1 MTRRLLLP
9 VLVLL
14 AAFSGAPR
22 SGAHSIASSGSAS
35 LPDGATCYLDSERRP
50 VYPFCRGNK
59 RNCVVT
65 QVPTAPQ
72 AKYVG
77 RCNSTYTRGSFCRYA
92 GTPYAV
98 GTKGV
103 QGNALCKSCDC
114 SYRRKMPGPNRAVC
128 SCSSLPACYVDYNGQ
143 PVGKFRCPTE
153 QNMCVITKIGGGGKD
168 KKGLPVDKGVCVFSG
183 IQGIYGAAGPSWGPK
198 FYMAGIEGMPKPG
211 DRCSQCSYCLLSSP
225 SLISLCTLLP
235 CPSHR
240 GHLWSSR
247 AQLGTQVVHGGD
259 RGHAQAGGPLLPE
272 KAALSVLL
280 TPLSPLPSLLPPP
293 RGHMRGGGAQLG
305 TQGICG
311 AAGPSWGPKF
321 YMAGI
326 EGMPK
331 PGDRCS
337 LCTCGATGG
346 LLNCKRLANCKTP
359 QSFSSAAE
367 LAIVLQ
373 NV

>member
-1 MTRRLLLP
+1 MTRLLLP

-14 AAFSGAPR
+14 AAFAGTH
-22 SGAHSIASSGSAS
+22 GIASSGSAS

-65 QVPTAPQ
+65 QVPSAPQ
-72 AKYVG
+72 ANHGTFLSLPPISPPSPIPFFSRPSSMTPPPGGSFCRYAGTPYAVG
-77 RCNSTYTRGSFCRYA
+77 TRGVQSMEGSTSLHASHCLAFPSLPHIPSPTTRDYFCRYA

-103 QGNALCKSCDC
+103 QGNVLCKSWGSFCRFSGTPYAVGTKGVQGNALCKTCDC

-183 IQGIYGAAGPSWGPK
+183 IQGICGAAGPSWGPK

-211 DRCSQCSYCLLSSP
+211 DRCSQC
-225 SLISLCTLLP
+225 
-235 CPSHR
+235 
-240 GHLWSSR
+240 
-247 AQLGTQVVHGGD
+247 
-259 RGHAQAGGPLLPE
+259 
-272 KAALSVLL
+272 
-280 TPLSPLPSLLPPP
+280 
-293 RGHMRGGGAQLG
+293 
-305 TQGICG
+305 
-311 AAGPSWGPKF
+311 
-321 YMAGI
+321 
-326 EGMPK
+326 
-331 PGDRCS
+331 
-337 LCTCGATGG
+337 TCGATGG

-359 QSFSSAAE
+359 QSFGSAAE

>member
-1 MTRRLLLP
+1 MTRLLLP

-14 AAFSGAPR
+14 AAFSGGHA
-22 SGAHSIASSGSAS
+22 IASSGSAS
-35 LPDGATCYLDSERRP
+35 LPDGATCYLDSARRP

-65 QVPTAPQ
+65 QVPSAPQ

-77 RCNSTYTRGSFCRYA
+77 RCNSTYTRGSFCRYG

-98 GTKGV
+98 GTKGIE
-103 QGNALCKSCDC
+103 GNALCKTCDC
-114 SYRRKMPGPNRAVC
+114 TYRRKMPGPNRAVC
-128 SCSSLPACYVDYNGQ
+128 SCSTLPACYVDYNGQ
-143 PVGKFRCPTE
+143 PVGKFRCPEE
-153 QNMCVITKIGGGGKD
+153 QNMCVITKIGGGDKD

-183 IQGIYGAAGPSWGPK
+183 I
-198 FYMAGIEGMPKPG
+198 
-211 DRCSQCSYCLLSSP
+211 
-225 SLISLCTLLP
+225 
-235 CPSHR
+235 
-240 GHLWSSR
+240 
-247 AQLGTQVVHGGD
+247 
-259 RGHAQAGGPLLPE
+259 
-272 KAALSVLL
+272 
-280 TPLSPLPSLLPPP
+280 
-293 RGHMRGGGAQLG
+293 
-305 TQGICG
+305 QGICG

-337 LCTCGATGG
+337 QCTCGATGG

-359 QSFSSAAE
+359 QSFSNAAE

>member
-14 AAFSGAPR
+14 AAF

-103 QGNALCKSCDC
+103 QGNALCKTCDC
-114 SYRRKMPGPNRAVC
+114 TYRRKMPGPNRAVC

-183 IQGIYGAAGPSWGPK
+183 IQGI
-198 FYMAGIEGMPKPG
+198 
-211 DRCSQCSYCLLSSP
+211 
-225 SLISLCTLLP
+225 
-235 CPSHR
+235 
-240 GHLWSSR
+240 
-247 AQLGTQVVHGGD
+247 
-259 RGHAQAGGPLLPE
+259 
-272 KAALSVLL
+272 
-280 TPLSPLPSLLPPP
+280 
-293 RGHMRGGGAQLG
+293 
-305 TQGICG
+305 CG

-326 EGMPK
+326 KGMPK

-337 LCTCGATGG
+337 QCTCGATGG

-359 QSFSSAAE
+359 QSFGSAAE

>member
-22 SGAHSIASSGSAS
+22 SGALIPRSFRCGRPETSFHRAAYSSSNHDPPAATTRSSPPRRFLRCAHPLLVQVRASPARSGARIPCSFRCAYSRPLGCAHSIASSGSAS

-103 QGNALCKSCDC
+103 QGNALCKTCDC
-114 SYRRKMPGPNRAVC
+114 TYRRKMPGPNRAVC

-143 PVGKFRCPTE
+143 PVRKFRCPEE
-153 QNMCVITKIGGGGKD
+153 QNMCVITKIRGGGKD

-183 IQGIYGAAGPSWGPK
+183 IQGI
-198 FYMAGIEGMPKPG
+198 
-211 DRCSQCSYCLLSSP
+211 
-225 SLISLCTLLP
+225 
-235 CPSHR
+235 
-240 GHLWSSR
+240 
-247 AQLGTQVVHGGD
+247 
-259 RGHAQAGGPLLPE
+259 
-272 KAALSVLL
+272 
-280 TPLSPLPSLLPPP
+280 
-293 RGHMRGGGAQLG
+293 
-305 TQGICG
+305 CG

-321 YMAGI
+321 YMAGT

-331 PGDRCS
+331 PQGTAAPSDTCS
-337 LCTCGATGG
+337 CSALT
-346 LLNCKRLANCKTP
+346 TP
-359 QSFSSAAE
+359 FPLPSPTP
-367 LAIVLQ
+367 I
-373 NV
+373 